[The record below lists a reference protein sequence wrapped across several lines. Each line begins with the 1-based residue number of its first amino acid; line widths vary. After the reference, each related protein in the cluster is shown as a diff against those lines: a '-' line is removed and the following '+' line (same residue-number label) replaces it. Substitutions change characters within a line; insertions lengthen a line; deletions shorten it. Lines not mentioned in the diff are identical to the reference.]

1 MANEVASP
9 VDVIVVGAKED
20 MGLYVLALEA
30 GAFDFVLPPFE
41 HEALGFV
48 VQSARRDVDRR
59 TQPDRG

>member
-1 MANEVASP
+1 ME
-9 VDVIVVGAKED
+9 
-20 MGLYVLALEA
+20 LYVWALEG
-30 GAFDFVLPPFE
+30 GAYDFVLPPFE